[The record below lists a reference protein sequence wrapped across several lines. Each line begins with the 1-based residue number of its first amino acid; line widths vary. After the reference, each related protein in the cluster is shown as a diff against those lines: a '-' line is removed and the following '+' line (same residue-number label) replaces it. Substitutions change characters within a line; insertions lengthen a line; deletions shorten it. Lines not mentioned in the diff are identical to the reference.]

1 MEDPGYSGASQ
12 AFESAGGRIVPV
24 PVDQE
29 GLIVKAGRKLAP
41 QAKLAYVTPANQFPM
56 GVTMPA
62 DRRVELLRW
71 LLARTHGSLRTNTM
85 RDLMSALCHHAMRYE
100 WIERYPI
107 KLVRQ
112 SAKREKVPD
121 VLDCTNSNPPQQ
133 AGRPRAHVSFTRRGN
148 RAAGQRTPGASL
160 GRC

>member
-71 LLARTHGSLRTNTM
+71 
-85 RDLMSALCHHAMRYE
+85 
-100 WIERYPI
+100 
-107 KLVRQ
+107 
-112 SAKREKVPD
+112 
-121 VLDCTNSNPPQQ
+121 
-133 AGRPRAHVSFTRRGN
+133 
-148 RAAGQRTPGASL
+148 AAGANAWIIEDEYDAGPYERSLPSRNALRVDRTVSDQARASE
-160 GRC
+160 REARESS